1 MFSWNFLFTKSV
13 LFLTKLWD
21 AQTHDWDFEPK
32 VMMFNL
38 YFFLGIVLDLY
49 QQKWGLFGKQI
60 CDQQTNKN
68 SILLLSCSCFLI
80 NPIYL
85 STPTGF

>member
-38 YFFLGIVLDLY
+38 YIFWELCLICD

-60 CDQQTNKN
+60 CDQQTTN

-85 STPTGF
+85 SKPTGF